1 MSRPH
6 IAAFRSE
13 VAHPPLSR
21 VGLGAYPL
29 GGPDQNGM
37 AEATGRACFDAARD
51 AGCTWID
58 TGEVYHGTANEELIG
73 RIGLRGLAV
82 ATKVAPRPAGSG
94 FRPGE
99 IGAACRASLSRLR
112 VDVIDWYYLHWPDDS
127 GVPIEDSWGAMRSL
141 VDEGL
146 VRSAGVSNFGIEL
159 MERCRSV
166 GPIDIVQLGVSL
178 VDHRGS
184 RSVARWC
191 GAQGIPVT
199 AYEPLANG
207 LLSGVVTSATDVRA
221 WAARDVDTWPFFQRV
236 LKGDALVR
244 TRAILDTLHE
254 WSSRLEA
261 PVAQVV
267 LGWALAQPGVV
278 SVLPGSRKVEHIRLN
293 AGAATFVLPSEA
305 LLALDQVADQ
315 AAG

>member
-1 MSRPH
+1 MSAPH
-6 IAAFRSE
+6 AAAFRSE
-13 VAHPPLSR
+13 IAHPRLSR

-29 GGPDQNGM
+29 GGPDQSGT

-58 TGEVYHGTANEELIG
+58 TGEVYHATANEELIG
-73 RIGLRGLAV
+73 RIGLHGLAI

-94 FRPGE
+94 LRPDE
-99 IGAACRASLSRLR
+99 IRGACVASLSRLR

-146 VRSAGVSNFGIEL
+146 VRSVGVSNFGIEL

-166 GPIDIVQLGVSL
+166 GPIEIVQLGVSL

-184 RSVARWC
+184 RSIARWC
-191 GAQGIPVT
+191 GELGIPVT

-207 LLSGVVTSATDVRA
+207 LLAGAVTSATDAKA

-236 LKGDALVR
+236 LKGEALVR

-254 WSSRLEA
+254 WSARLET
-261 PVAQVV
+261 PVAQVA
-267 LGWALAQPGVV
+267 LGWVLAQPGVS
-278 SVLPGSRKVEHIRLN
+278 SVLPGSRTVDHVRIN
-293 AGAATFVLPSEA
+293 AGAATLRLPSEA
-305 LLALDQVADQ
+305 LLALEDVASQ